1 MLLQNLVIFQ
11 QGVQGV
17 KAFPF
22 SVVTV
27 NDEPTIIRK
36 IFETNSGFHVKQRH
50 TGKVQFLFFSS
61 FWLVLKNFSFWH

>member
-1 MLLQNLVIFQ
+1 MLLQNLVTLQ

-17 KAFPF
+17 KAFAF

-27 NDEPTIIRK
+27 NGEPTIIQK

-50 TGKVQFLFFSS
+50 TGRFNFCFSVV
-61 FWLVLKNFSFWH
+61 FG

>member
-17 KAFPF
+17 KVFPF

-27 NDEPTIIRK
+27 NDEPTIIQK

-50 TGKVQFLFFSS
+50 TERFNFCFSVV
-61 FWLVLKNFSFWH
+61 FG

>member
-17 KAFPF
+17 KVFAF
-22 SVVTV
+22 SIVTV
-27 NDEPTIIRK
+27 NDEPTIIQK

-50 TGKVQFLFFSS
+50 TERFNFCFSVV
-61 FWLVLKNFSFWH
+61 FG

>member
-17 KAFPF
+17 KVFAF

-27 NDEPTIIRK
+27 NDEPTIIQK
-36 IFETNSGFHVKQRH
+36 IFETNSGFHV
-50 TGKVQFLFFSS
+50 
-61 FWLVLKNFSFWH
+61 